1 MNFDKCKW
9 NCFSFSDGLPVAA
22 PESHEK
28 KTKTKG
34 KNSQDCK
41 NILHAYYLLILKL
54 VNNM

>member
-1 MNFDKCKW
+1 MLGISISINV
-9 NCFSFSDGLPVAA
+9 NGIA

-34 KNSQDCK
+34 KNSQDFK